1 VPETSN
7 EKIFV
12 EITLNDDISS
22 KFESIQKTAKASA
35 DELAKAFDDGRNK
48 LLLEISRQITIV
60 DRLHEKLGKSL
71 RYDDKPKVVKIQNGR
86 DLNVLYQSLKQ
97 DLQNGKLLLYEF
109 GMIKER
115 GFKGIRPPQNFSGT
129 SRVDDKPKVPI
140 MQNGR
145 DLNALYESLDEQ
157 LTSGKISK
165 YEFDLLKE
173 RGYKGLRPPETDN
186 SESIQFSMKRA
197 YKLLVDWAESYLNS
211 KTKDNWTVPKSA
223 MNPGGDNIWDA
234 DNVGLLRHVKNPEEI
249 RYNLGSQSELIKDI
263 IQGSLVASIG
273 FENLSSALA
282 ESLSLIRIN
291 LSENASAMEKIWGGM
306 INAMIE
312 DIASLVSQWLV
323 MNTIAGIFGLG
334 TGFGAVAF
342 ESLLGIPKLAGGG
355 DFIVPSG
362 FPNDSYPI
370 LVQSGERVR
379 VTPSNSTAP
388 ETKLLS
394 EIRDA
399 LYALNLN
406 TASGT
411 RPNPISLKLFI
422 DGREII
428 KSSDSAQRMLNREG
442 RIG

>member
-1 VPETSN
+1 MSENSS

-12 EITLNDDISS
+12 EITLNDDISTTFDTI
-22 KFESIQKTAKASA
+22 KKTAQASA
-35 DELAKAFDDGRNK
+35 DELAKGFDDGKNK
-48 LLLEISRQITIV
+48 LLLELSRQITII
-60 DRLHEKLGKSL
+60 DRLHDKLEKWFGISPQDFSKTF
-71 RYDDKPKVVKIQNGR
+71 RY
-86 DLNVLYQSLKQ
+86 
-97 DLQNGKLLLYEF
+97 
-109 GMIKER
+109 
-115 GFKGIRPPQNFSGT
+115 
-129 SRVDDKPKVPI
+129 DDKPKVPI

-145 DLNALYESLDEQ
+145 DLNALYERLDEQ
-157 LTSGKISK
+157 LKSGKISK
-165 YEFDLLKE
+165 YEYDLLKE
-173 RGYKGLRPPETDN
+173 RGYKGLRPPQTDN
-186 SESIQFSMKRA
+186 PDSIDFSMKRA

-223 MNPGGDNIWDA
+223 MNPGGDNIWDK
-234 DNVGLLRHVKNPEEI
+234 DNVGLLRQVKNPEEI

-273 FENLSSALA
+273 FDNLSSALA

-291 LSENASAMEKIWGGM
+291 LSENASAMEKIWGSM

-370 LVQSGERVR
+370 LVQSGERVK

-411 RPNPISLKLFI
+411 RQNPVTLKLFL
-422 DGREII
+422 DGRELA
-428 KSSDSAQRMLNREG
+428 KSSSRANSVFKREG
-442 RIG
+442 NH

>member
-1 VPETSN
+1 MPETSN

-12 EITLNDDISS
+12 EITLNEDISS

-48 LLLEISRQITIV
+48 LLIELSRQITII
-60 DRLHEKLGKSL
+60 DRLHDKLEKW
-71 RYDDKPKVVKIQNGR
+71 
-86 DLNVLYQSLKQ
+86 
-97 DLQNGKLLLYEF
+97 F
-109 GMIKER
+109 GIS
-115 GFKGIRPPQNFSGT
+115 PQNFSKT
-129 SRVDDKPKVPI
+129 FRYDDKPKVPI

-145 DLNALYESLDEQ
+145 DLNVLYERLDEQ
-157 LTSGKISK
+157 LKSGKISLNE
-165 YEFDLLKE
+165 YNLMKE
-173 RGYKGLRPPETDN
+173 RGYKGLRPLATDTT
-186 SESIQFSMKRA
+186 ESIQFSMKRA
-197 YKLLVDWAESYLNS
+197 YKLLVDWVESYLNS
-211 KTKDNWTVPKSA
+211 KTKDNWTVPKSP
-223 MNPGGDNIWDA
+223 MNPGGDNIWDVG
-234 DNVGLLRHVKNPEEI
+234 NVGLLRHVKKPEEI

-263 IQGSLVASIG
+263 IQGSLVASIS
-273 FENLSSALA
+273 FDNLSSALA

-334 TGFGAVAF
+334 TGFGAVTF

-355 DFIVPSG
+355 DFVVPSG

-388 ETKLLS
+388 ETKILS

-406 TASGT
+406 TASGS
-411 RPNPISLKLFI
+411 RQNPVTLKLFL
-422 DGREII
+422 DGRELS
-428 KSSDSAQRMLNREG
+428 KTSSQARTKMSREG
-442 RIG
+442 HNPSNT

>member
-1 VPETSN
+1 MPETSN

-12 EITLNDDISS
+12 EITLNDDISN

-35 DELAKAFDDGRNK
+35 DELTKAFDDGRNK
-48 LLLEISRQITIV
+48 LLAEINRQITII
-60 DRLHEKLGKSL
+60 DRLHDKLEKW
-71 RYDDKPKVVKIQNGR
+71 
-86 DLNVLYQSLKQ
+86 
-97 DLQNGKLLLYEF
+97 F
-109 GMIKER
+109 GIS
-115 GFKGIRPPQNFSGT
+115 PQNFSVT
-129 SRVDDKPKVPI
+129 SLDDEKPKVPI

-145 DLNALYESLDEQ
+145 DLNVLYERLDEQ
-157 LTSGKISK
+157 LKSGKISLNE
-165 YEFDLLKE
+165 YNLMKE

-186 SESIQFSMKRA
+186 TESIQFSMKRA

-211 KTKDNWTVPKSA
+211 KTKDNWTVPKSP
-223 MNPGGDNIWDA
+223 MNPGGDNIWDE

-249 RYNLGSQSELIKDI
+249 RYNLGRQSELIKDI

-291 LSENASAMEKIWGGM
+291 LSENASEMEKIWGGM

-355 DFIVPSG
+355 DFVVPSG

-379 VTPSNSTAP
+379 VTPSNSPAS
-388 ETKLLS
+388 ESKLLS

-399 LYALNLN
+399 LYALNMN
-406 TASGT
+406 STSGS
-411 RPNPISLKLFI
+411 NQKPIQVKLYL
-422 DGREII
+422 DGRELS
-428 KSSDSAQRMLNREG
+428 KATDSVLRSMNREG
-442 RIG
+442 KTFG